1 MGDMFLGFDSAYPG
15 LGVWTATETTIPDA
29 SDKAT
34 LVDDTEAQTKATTDP
49 KAKRNI
55 LLAVALIFL
64 LVIGGGIAKG

>member
-15 LGVWTATETTIPDA
+15 MGVFTATEATIPDA
-29 SDKAT
+29 KDKET
-34 LVDDTEAQTKATTDP
+34 LVDDPNAQTKATTDP